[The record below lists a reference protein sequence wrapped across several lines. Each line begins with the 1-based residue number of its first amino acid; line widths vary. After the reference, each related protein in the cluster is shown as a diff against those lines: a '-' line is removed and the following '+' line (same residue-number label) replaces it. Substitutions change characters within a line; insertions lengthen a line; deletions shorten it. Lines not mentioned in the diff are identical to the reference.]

1 MTFLQSPRHQSG
13 DVEQRLADYE
23 SLLEIGVEL
32 ASSLDLSEVLEL
44 ALEKVEAV
52 CDAESSSIWEVDE
65 ERGELFFRTV
75 RGLGAGEIRHHRLAL
90 GDGIAGSVA
99 LTGRAE
105 IVNNAQSDP
114 RFRVYSS
121 KVFLPEAI
129 LTVPLISRARV
140 IGVLQLL
147 SSSSHPGFTA
157 DDQRRMELFAGLLA
171 PAIANAR
178 LYARQ
183 KCQFFGIVTALAE
196 AIDKRDPYT
205 GNHVRRVV
213 AYSLLLGIEL
223 GLSETQLEEL
233 RLAATLHDVGK
244 ISVPDI
250 ILQKPSA
257 LDQTEFEVMKRHT
270 IDGATI
276 VARLHDL
283 HPLAEVVRS
292 HHEHFDGS
300 GYPDGLAG
308 DEIPLVVRI
317 VAIADAFDAMTTS
330 RPYRE
335 AQPPERAAEEINRT
349 AGTQFCPTVVR
360 VFQRLFQTGQFTL
373 DAGQRALERLADA
386 MGARPEDACAAP
398 PAS

>member
-1 MTFLQSPRHQSG
+1 MTILQSTRRHSST
-13 DVEQRLADYE
+13 VEQRLADYE

-65 ERGELFFRTV
+65 ERGDLFFRTV
-75 RGLGAGEIRHHRLAL
+75 RGLGAGKIRNRRLAL
-90 GDGIAGSVA
+90 GEGIAGNVA
-99 LTGRAE
+99 LTGKAE

-114 RFRVYSS
+114 RFRAYGD

-129 LTVPLISRARV
+129 LTVPLVSRARV

-147 SSSSHPGFTA
+147 SSSNRPGFTP

-171 PAIANAR
+171 PAIENAR

-213 AYSLLLGIEL
+213 AYSLLLGTEM
-223 GLSETQLEEL
+223 GLNDSQLEEL

-244 ISVPDI
+244 ISVPDV

-257 LDQTEFEVMKRHT
+257 LDTAEFEVMKRHT

-276 VARLHDL
+276 VSRLHDL
-283 HPLAEVVRS
+283 HPLAAVVRS
-292 HHEHFDGS
+292 HHEHIDGS

-308 DEIPLVVRI
+308 DEIPIGVRI
-317 VAIADAFDAMTTS
+317 VAIADAYDAMTTS

-335 AQPPERAAEEINRT
+335 AQPPLQAAEEICRT
-349 AGTQFCPTVVR
+349 SGTQFCPKVVE
-360 VFQRLFQTGQFTL
+360 VFQHLFQTGQFTVE
-373 DAGQRALERLADA
+373 AGQEAMARLADV
-386 MGARPEDACAAP
+386 MGIRSEDNCA

>member
-1 MTFLQSPRHQSG
+1 MTILQSTRRHSST
-13 DVEQRLADYE
+13 VEQRLADYE

-32 ASSLDLSEVLEL
+32 ASSLDPSEVLEL

-75 RGLGAGEIRHHRLAL
+75 RGLGAGKIRSRRLAL
-90 GDGIAGSVA
+90 GEGIAGNVA
-99 LTGRAE
+99 LTGKAE
-105 IVNNAQSDP
+105 IANDVQADP
-114 RFRVYSS
+114 RFHTYGDTN
-121 KVFLPEAI
+121 FLPQAM

-147 SSSSHPGFTA
+147 NSSGRPGFTS

-171 PAIANAR
+171 PAIENAR

-213 AYSLLLGIEL
+213 AYSLLLGREL
-223 GLSETQLEEL
+223 GLNDTQLEEL

-257 LDQTEFEVMKRHT
+257 LDTAEFEVMKRHT

-276 VARLHDL
+276 VSQLHEL
-283 HPLAEVVRS
+283 RHLAEVVRS

-308 DEIPLVVRI
+308 DDIPMGVRI

-335 AQPPERAAEEINRT
+335 AQSHERAAKEICRT
-349 AGTQFCPTVVR
+349 SGSQFCPQVSE
-360 VFQRLFQTGQFTL
+360 VFQQLFQAGQFTVE
-373 DAGQRALERLADA
+373 AGQEVLQQLAEAL
-386 MGARPEDACAAP
+386 GVRPEDACT
-398 PAS
+398 